1 MPAQAK
7 KSWLSDARRRRAR
20 RREEQPFWQRTF
32 SSRRR
37 SCTSPARSSSS
48 RPRSSRKS
56 PWRKPAPRRK
66 RSRGS
71 TPGRPWTTCAA
82 RPSSSARNG
91 RTRKSALLAQAQAEA
106 EKIRKDAEKVAFDE
120 VKRKNNQAQKIR
132 QDAED
137 QAQVILAEARQKAA
151 ELETDIKQR
160 VTQTEREA
168 YERGYAE
175 GHAKG
180 YEEGRAEVQRLVES
194 LHSIITKAIEKRNEI
209 IEEAETQ
216 IINLVLLI
224 VKKVIKV
231 ISENQKNVVINN
243 VVQALRKLKSRG
255 DVVIRVNLAD
265 LELTS
270 EHVKDFMKM
279 VENVKSITVLEDSS
293 VDRGGC
299 IIETDFG
306 QIDARISSQLHEI
319 EERILELMPIR
330 SKGE

>member
-1 MPAQAK
+1 VAK
-7 KSWLSDARRRRAR
+7 NVFKPQEIMYLSRKVFIEPPRIVAEEPVEAAEPVEEEEKEYSGPTVEDL
-20 RREEQPFWQRTF
+20 RREAEEFRRTWEQEKQQMLE
-32 SSRRR
+32 
-37 SCTSPARSSSS
+37 
-48 RPRSSRKS
+48 K
-56 PWRKPAPRRK
+56 
-66 RSRGS
+66 
-71 TPGRPWTTCAA
+71 
-82 RPSSSARNG
+82 
-91 RTRKSALLAQAQAEA
+91 AQAEA
-106 EKIRKDAEKVAFDE
+106 ARIRTDAEKVAFDE

-137 QAQVILAEARQKAA
+137 AAAAILAAAREKAA
-151 ELETDIKQR
+151 ALEGDIKAR

-168 YERGYAE
+168 DERGHAE
-175 GHAKG
+175 GLARG
-180 YEEGRAEVQRLVES
+180 YEEGRAEVGRLIER
-194 LHSIITKAIEKRNEI
+194 LHTIITRAIEKRNEI
-209 IEEAETQ
+209 IEESETQ
-216 IINLVLLI
+216 IINLVLMI

-299 IIETDFG
+299 VIETDFG
-306 QIDARISSQLHEI
+306 QIDARVSSQLHEI
-319 EERILELMPIR
+319 EEKILELMPIR

>member
-1 MPAQAK
+1 MAK
-7 KSWLSDARRRRAR
+7 NVFKPQEVMNLTRKIFIEPPRIAAEEPEAIVAAVEETPYSGPTVDEI
-20 RREEQPFWQRTF
+20 RREAEDFKKGWEAEK
-32 SSRRR
+32 
-37 SCTSPARSSSS
+37 ARLLEE
-48 RPRSSRKS
+48 
-56 PWRKPAPRRK
+56 
-66 RSRGS
+66 
-71 TPGRPWTTCAA
+71 A
-82 RPSSSARNG
+82 R
-91 RTRKSALLAQAQAEA
+91 AEA
-106 EKIRKDAEKVAFDE
+106 EKIRKEAERAAFDE
-120 VKRKNNQAQKIR
+120 VRRKNNQAQKIR

-137 QAQVILAEARQKAA
+137 EGQKIIAEAKAKAA
-151 ELETDIKQR
+151 ELEADIKGR

-168 YERGYAE
+168 DERGYTEGHEKGYAE
-175 GHAKG
+175 GKG
-180 YEEGRAEVQRLVES
+180 EVERLVER
-194 LHSIITKAIEKRNEI
+194 LHTILSKAIEKRNEI
-209 IEEAETQ
+209 IEESETQ

-293 VDRGGC
+293 VDKGGC

-306 QIDARISSQLHEI
+306 QIDARVSSQLHEI
-319 EERILELMPIR
+319 EEKILELMPIR

>member
-1 MPAQAK
+1 MAKNVFKPQEIMYLSRKVFIEPPRIVAEEPADEVEAVEEEREYTGPTVED
-7 KSWLSDARRRRAR
+7 L
-20 RREEQPFWQRTF
+20 RREAEEFRRGWEQEKQ
-32 SSRRR
+32 
-37 SCTSPARSSSS
+37 
-48 RPRSSRKS
+48 KLLE
-56 PWRKPAPRRK
+56 K
-66 RSRGS
+66 
-71 TPGRPWTTCAA
+71 
-82 RPSSSARNG
+82 
-91 RTRKSALLAQAQAEA
+91 ALAEG
-106 EKIRKDAEKVAFDE
+106 ERIRKDAEKVAFDE

-137 QAQVILAEARQKAA
+137 DAQKLLADAREKAA
-151 ELETDIKQR
+151 ALEGDIKQR
-160 VTQTEREA
+160 VAQTEREA
-168 YERGYAE
+168 YERGYTE
-175 GHAKG
+175 GHQKG
-180 YEEGRAEVQRLVES
+180 YEEGKAEVGRLIER
-194 LHSIITKAIEKRNEI
+194 LHTIITKAIEKRNEI
-209 IEEAETQ
+209 IEESETQ
-216 IINLVLLI
+216 IINLVLMI

-299 IIETDFG
+299 VIETDFG
-306 QIDARISSQLHEI
+306 QIDARVSSQLHEI
-319 EERILELMPIR
+319 EEKILELMPIR

>member
-1 MPAQAK
+1 MAK
-7 KSWLSDARRRRAR
+7 NVFKPQEIMYL
-20 RREEQPFWQRTF
+20 
-32 SSRRR
+32 
-37 SCTSPARSSSS
+37 
-48 RPRSSRKS
+48 SRKVFIEPPKIVAEEPLEEAQPTEEEREYS
-56 PWRKPAPRRK
+56 GPSVDDLRKEAELFRK
-66 RSRGS
+66 DWEAEKERM
-71 TPGRPWTTCAA
+71 
-82 RPSSSARNG
+82 
-91 RTRKSALLAQAQAEA
+91 LAEAQGEA
-106 EKIRKDAEKVAFDE
+106 EKIKKEAEKVAFDE

-137 QAQVILAEARQKAA
+137 QAQVILSEARAKAA
-151 ELETDIKQR
+151 ELEKEIKSR

-168 YERGYAE
+168 YEKGYADGQE
-175 GHAKG
+175 KG
-180 YEEGRAEVQRLVES
+180 YEQGKAEVARLVES
-194 LHSIITKAIEKRNEI
+194 LHTIITKAIEKRNEI

>member
-1 MPAQAK
+1 MAK
-7 KSWLSDARRRRAR
+7 NVFKPQEIMYLSRKVFIEPPKIVAEEPVEEVEAVEEDRGVRRPDRRRPAAGGRAVPR
-20 RREEQPFWQRTF
+20 ATGKEE
-32 SSRRR
+32 
-37 SCTSPARSSSS
+37 
-48 RPRSSRKS
+48 K
-56 PWRKPAPRRK
+56 K
-66 RSRGS
+66 RM
-71 TPGRPWTTCAA
+71 
-82 RPSSSARNG
+82 
-91 RTRKSALLAQAQAEA
+91 LAQAQAEA
-106 EKIRKDAEKVAFDE
+106 EKISKDAEKVAFDE

-137 QAQVILAEARQKAA
+137 QAQMILAEAKQKAA
-151 ELETDIKQR
+151 ELESDIKRR
-160 VTQTEREA
+160 VAQTEREA
-168 YERGYAE
+168 YEKGHAE
-175 GHAKG
+175 GHEKG
-180 YEEGRAEVQRLVES
+180 YEEGTAEVQRLVES
-194 LHSIITKAIEKRNEI
+194 LHTIITKAIEKRNEI

>member
-1 MPAQAK
+1 MAKNVFKPQEIMYLSRKIFIEPPRISSSEEPAQPVEVAPAQTEEGEFTGPTVED
-7 KSWLSDARRRRAR
+7 L
-20 RREEQPFWQRTF
+20 RREAEAFRKEWEIEKQR
-32 SSRRR
+32 
-37 SCTSPARSSSS
+37 
-48 RPRSSRKS
+48 
-56 PWRKPAPRRK
+56 
-66 RSRGS
+66 
-71 TPGRPWTTCAA
+71 
-82 RPSSSARNG
+82 
-91 RTRKSALLAQAQAEA
+91 LLSQAQEQADRIKKEA
-106 EKIRKDAEKVAFDE
+106 EQVAFDE
-120 VKRKNNQAQKIR
+120 VKRKNNQAQKIVA
-132 QDAED
+132 D
-137 QAQVILAEARQKAA
+137 ARQKAA
-151 ELETDIKQR
+151 ALEEEVKGR
-160 VTQTEREA
+160 VAQVEKEATER
-168 YERGYAE
+168 GQAE

-180 YEEGRAEVQRLVES
+180 YEEGRAEVARLVES
-194 LHSIITKAIEKRNEI
+194 LHAIIAKAIEKRNEI